1 MVDPRDDWS
10 SPTDGPDETGGTEAL
25 YHQGMRCYRLRRWR
39 EARAHF
45 AALKQLHPHWP
56 DIDALLAEV
65 DMFIRLDTLDARTP
79 LLTDQ
84 PRTVSSPPTRRR
96 GLLASGVCGCRT
108 YSSQSPR
115 SVLPGHWPRRAQRN
129 PVLRSG
135 SLP

>member
-56 DIDALLAEV
+56 DIDALLA
-65 DMFIRLDTLDARTP
+65 